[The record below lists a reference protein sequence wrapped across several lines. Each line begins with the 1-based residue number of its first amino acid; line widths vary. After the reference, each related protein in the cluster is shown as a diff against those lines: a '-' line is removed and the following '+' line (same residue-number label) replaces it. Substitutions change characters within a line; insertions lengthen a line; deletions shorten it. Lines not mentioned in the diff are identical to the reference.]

1 MRVGILSQWFP
12 PETGPASIPGVLARE
27 LGDRGH
33 DVTVLTGYPNYPT
46 GVLYDGFSMKA
57 RDDDREHGYAIR
69 RVALYPDHSNRIS
82 GRLLNYVSF
91 ATTASAIGV
100 SALKGIDVLWVYNSP
115 ATVALPM
122 WLAKT
127 RFRVPVVLHNM
138 DMWPDSVI
146 HTGFAPKRGGTI
158 AIRALDAWVNS
169 MYRSATF
176 VAFISPSAG
185 RELAR
190 RGVPAERLHYAPIWV
205 DESVYQPFDGADLR
219 RQLGYSETDIVVG
232 YAGALGQAQCVLDL
246 VRAVVSM
253 PAKSRV
259 KCLILGSG
267 TQAEEIVTLAQS
279 RPDRLKYVGQV
290 DHAQMTEYSAVPD
303 ISFVGLSA
311 GGEAAFATPSKVP
324 AIMACGKPIL
334 AAASGDTAT
343 LVKEGGVGY
352 VVRPG
357 DIRGLTRALAE
368 IEGQGRTA
376 LDGLG
381 LKSLEYSRRQFSLR
395 AGIDTLENLLTLA
408 QGRKD
413 TASPASDPPFRGR

>member
-27 LGDRGH
+27 LGERGH

-57 RDDDREHGYAIR
+57 REDYREHGYAIR

-91 ATTASAIGV
+91 AATASALGV
-100 SALKGIDVLWVYNSP
+100 SALKRIDVLWVYNSP

-127 RFRVPVVLHNM
+127 RYRVPIVLHNM

-158 AIRALDAWVNS
+158 AMRALDAWVNS
-169 MYRSATF
+169 MYRSATL
-176 VAFISPSAG
+176 VAYISPSAG
-185 RELAR
+185 QELAR
-190 RGVPAERLHYAPIWV
+190 RGVPTERLRYAPIWV
-205 DESVYQPFDGADLR
+205 DESVYRPVDGSDLR
-219 RQLGYSETDIVVG
+219 WQLGYSETDIVVG

-253 PAKSRV
+253 PETSRV
-259 KCLILGSG
+259 RCLILGSG
-267 TQAEEIVTLAQS
+267 TQAQDVMTIAAS
-279 RPDRLKYVGQV
+279 RPDRVQYIGQV
-290 DHAQMTEYSAVPD
+290 DHVQMTEYSAVPD

-352 VVRPG
+352 VVQPG
-357 DIRGLTRALAE
+357 DIRGLTRTLVE
-368 IEGQGRTA
+368 IERQGRTA

-381 LKSLEYSRRQFSLR
+381 VKALEYSRRQFSVG
-395 AGIDTLENLLTLA
+395 AGISRMESLFALA
-408 QGRKD
+408 QEGKNVV
-413 TASPASDPPFRGR
+413 SPAPGPALRGP